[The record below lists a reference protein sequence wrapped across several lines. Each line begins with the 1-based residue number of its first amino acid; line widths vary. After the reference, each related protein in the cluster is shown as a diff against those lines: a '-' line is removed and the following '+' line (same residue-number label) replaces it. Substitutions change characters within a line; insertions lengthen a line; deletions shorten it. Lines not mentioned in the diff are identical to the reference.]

1 MFVVYLLYM
10 PVTVK
15 SKDEKTSDI
24 TITNGH
30 FKALQEITKTLG
42 TKSEAHTLAFLIEII
57 RDQKSRE
64 IRINSSLYRPSDEL
78 LK

>member
-1 MFVVYLLYM
+1 M

-15 SKDEKTSDI
+15 NKNEKTSDV

-30 FKALQEITKTLG
+30 FEALQEITEILG
-42 TKSEAHTLAFLIEII
+42 TKSEAHTIAFLIEII
-57 RDQKSRE
+57 RDQRSKD
-64 IRINSSLYRPSDEL
+64 IRINNMLYRPSNEL